1 MIELSNADIRSL
13 QKLIHNISG
22 IHLNQRQCERLKQHI
37 STYISSNN
45 FKNFQQ
51 YYRILKAEEKNDKQ
65 VHTRELLSFAT
76 NNETYFFRN
85 TAHFDAL
92 ADVILPEL
100 VRRKTKSNL
109 RIWSAGC
116 SIGPEPYSIAI
127 TMSQNAPLLKNW
139 SLEILATDIDYQSLN
154 QAKDGLY
161 NKRSLQNTPE
171 HLLHKYFQQMES
183 GYQID
188 NEIKN
193 LVNFTYS
200 NLQQTPYPRSKF
212 GQWDIIF
219 CRNVIIYF
227 SEEQKRKVIK
237 NLYRSLTSGG
247 YLFLGH
253 SESLLGLSDSFMVTD
268 CAGTHLY
275 QKNDVSPIHQQ
286 TTKPKQTES
295 KIRSTKSYGT
305 HNWPEPVNSGSLTV
319 VRKERRE
326 EDKQPISDNL
336 PPNIDIEILI
346 AEGKLSADKGEY
358 RIAANHYQEA
368 IDIDYHNAEVHFL
381 LASVLE
387 QLDSLDEAIYEY
399 KQTISFDPTCIM
411 ARLNLGRI
419 YSLSGDREKAR
430 EEYQIALSELRGLLP
445 TCNVQYSGGFSAE
458 LLTKLCYKKLEQLTT
473 YIVSDI

>member
-22 IHLNQRQCERLKQHI
+22 IYLNQRQCERLKQHI

-51 YYRILKAEEKNDKQ
+51 YYRILKTEEKHDEQ
-65 VHTRELLSFAT
+65 IHTRELLSFAT

-92 ADVILPEL
+92 ANVILPEL
-100 VRRKTKSNL
+100 VRRKTNPNL

-139 SLEILATDIDYQSLN
+139 NLEILATDIDYQSLN

-171 HLLHKYFQQMES
+171 HLLHKYFQQIGS

-237 NLYRSLTSGG
+237 HLHRSLASGG

-253 SESLLGLSDSFMVTD
+253 SESMLGLSDSFMVTN

-275 QKNDVSPIHQQ
+275 QKNDASPIHQQ
-286 TTKPKQTES
+286 TTKPKQTEA
-295 KIRSTKSYGT
+295 KIRSTKSYGA
-305 HNWPEPVNSGSLTV
+305 HNWPETLNSSDLTMD
-319 VRKERRE
+319 RKETRE
-326 EDKQPISDNL
+326 GDKQPISGNL
-336 PPNIDIEILI
+336 PPNIDTEILI
-346 AEGKLSADKGEY
+346 AKGKLFADKGEY
-358 RIAANHYQEA
+358 QSAANHYQKV

-381 LASVLE
+381 LAIVLE

-419 YSLSGDREKAR
+419 YSLAGDREKAR
-430 EEYQIALSELRGLLP
+430 EEYKIALSKLQVLP
-445 TCNVQYSGGFSAE
+445 PTYDVQYSGGFSAE
-458 LLTKLCYKKLEQLTT
+458 LLTKLCYKKLEQFPTM
-473 YIVSDI
+473 

>member
-22 IHLNQRQCERLKQHI
+22 IYLNQRQCERLKQHI

-51 YYRILKAEEKNDKQ
+51 YYRILKTEEKHDEQ
-65 VHTRELLSFAT
+65 IHTRELLSFAT

-92 ADVILPEL
+92 ANVILPEL
-100 VRRKTKSNL
+100 VRRKTNPNL

-139 SLEILATDIDYQSLN
+139 NLEILATDIDYQSLN

-171 HLLHKYFQQMES
+171 HLLHKYFQQIGS

-237 NLYRSLTSGG
+237 HLHRSLASGG

-253 SESLLGLSDSFMVTD
+253 SESMLGLSDSFMVTN

-286 TTKPKQTES
+286 TTKPKQTEA
-295 KIRSTKSYGT
+295 KIRSTKSYGA
-305 HNWPEPVNSGSLTV
+305 HNWPETLNSSDLTMD
-319 VRKERRE
+319 RKETRE
-326 EDKQPISDNL
+326 GDKQPISGNL
-336 PPNIDIEILI
+336 PPNIDIENLI
-346 AEGKLSADKGEY
+346 AKGKLFADKGEY
-358 RIAANHYQEA
+358 QSAANHYQKV

-419 YSLSGDREKAR
+419 YSSAGDREKAR
-430 EEYQIALSELRGLLP
+430 EEYKIALSKLQVLP
-445 TCNVQYSGGFSAE
+445 PTYDVQYSGGFSAE
-458 LLTKLCYKKLEQLTT
+458 LLTKLCYKKLEQFPTM
-473 YIVSDI
+473 